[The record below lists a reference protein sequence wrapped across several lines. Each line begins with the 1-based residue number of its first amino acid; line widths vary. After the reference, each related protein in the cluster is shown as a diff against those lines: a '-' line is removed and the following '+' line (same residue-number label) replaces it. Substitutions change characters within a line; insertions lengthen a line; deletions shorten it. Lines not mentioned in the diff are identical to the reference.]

1 MKYVVLILTLLIFI
15 SCSKTKEQKMQE
27 SIKTEFK
34 KEKDS
39 SSTYEFVNME
49 ISKTISV
56 GERKKVMNEQR
67 LKELIDLRTNFIEI
81 GMAVD
86 DILSSESQLK
96 KEMEFLKN
104 KDDNLIAVYY
114 VDFVVQSSNKLGAVS
129 KKDYSATVLNDEEST
144 VVHLKSMN

>member
-27 SIKTEFK
+27 SIKSEFK
-34 KEKDS
+34 KEIDS
-39 SSTYEFVNME
+39 SSTYEFINMK

-56 GERKKVMNEQR
+56 GERKMVMNEQR
-67 LKELIDLRTNFIEI
+67 LKELIDLRINFVEI

-86 DILSSESQLK
+86 DILSSEIQLK

-104 KDDNLIAVYY
+104 KDDTYIAVYY
-114 VDFVVQSSNKLGAVS
+114 VDFVVRSSNKLGAVI
-129 KKDYSATVLNDEEST
+129 KKDYSATVLNDEELT